1 MNVCSEELSAVVLG
15 VSEGQVVVLFEE
27 EYCQYCFYWKF
38 FWILAG
44 SSVFLLIRSQLKC
57 LELRMPRFQGL

>member
-38 FWILAG
+38 FFGFWQVLQF
-44 SSVFLLIRSQLKC
+44 SF
-57 LELRMPRFQGL
+57 